1 MFVPPST
8 TRGTWRWGWEGVAQP
23 VVEYILLAFAASIF
37 VVVWLKWFY
46 CIRLRIGRTD
56 AQDEHSVLPTQQQST
71 TYGSVSTAQRGA
83 HRSKPGK
90 TKQKT
95 LAQHANTEPARTP
108 TRAPTRSGTSGF
120 TVNGRVPPQKGAT
133 IHRHYA
139 TQPVLADH
147 HESHHGS
154 SSHILSDGNV
164 QPLHTSLQCLISIE
178 TETHDEPQSL
188 YPNQPLAHEQSQYRQ
203 ASTSRGGRGHAST
216 MHIDHA
222 QTLPPPQPR
231 PPVRTITI
239 PAIIAQPQVDSPI
252 GT

>member
-56 AQDEHSVLPTQQQST
+56 AQDEHSVLPTQQQSA

-108 TRAPTRSGTSGF
+108 TRAPTRSGTSGY

-133 IHRHYA
+133 IHA
-139 TQPVLADH
+139 TMQHSLSLWTIMKRTMGHRATYCRKVMYSRWILRCNA
-147 HESHHGS
+147 S
-154 SSHILSDGNV
+154 SV
-164 QPLHTSLQCLISIE
+164 
-178 TETHDEPQSL
+178 
-188 YPNQPLAHEQSQYRQ
+188 
-203 ASTSRGGRGHAST
+203 
-216 MHIDHA
+216 
-222 QTLPPPQPR
+222 
-231 PPVRTITI
+231 
-239 PAIIAQPQVDSPI
+239 
-252 GT
+252 